1 MGFESITMRDR
12 EGVRGSKGLTV
23 AGFMFRIQRF
33 HIHGRMDGGI
43 SLSGEFIEKR
53 RGHGFLPKLVMCGL
67 WSSAGRSLLA
77 NESREVG
84 SRNSMTPIFV
94 SSHKPCSGS
103 IIPPNQSSTVR
114 PPNSLSVH
122 S

>member
-43 SLSGEFIEKR
+43 SLSGEFIDKR
-53 RGHGFLPKLVMCGL
+53 RGHGFLLKLVM
-67 WSSAGRSLLA
+67 WVVVERRKESA
-77 NESREVG
+77 REREPG
-84 SRNSMTPIFV
+84 
-94 SSHKPCSGS
+94 G
-103 IIPPNQSSTVR
+103 
-114 PPNSLSVH
+114 
-122 S
+122 